1 MDLSTMLT
9 EVRDILG
16 EETADFWSDAEL
28 TRYLNEG
35 QARFTNDTRWNWLI
49 TEGTGQLDADDPE
62 LMLVEGVDPNRHMNI
77 KLQKESDSTSRAY
90 LPVKVAP
97 AKGFEL
103 STLYTQTSSYP
114 EWFYITR
121 IYSDLEDGSY
131 QTVVKF
137 VPTPNALMDVTYQ
150 YFRTPADL
158 SGAND
163 VPDLPLPYHKAL
175 VHYAAG
181 TAWLKELNGGK
192 KAQEQFDLY
201 AVVRDQAAQEQAA
214 QSPDDFLVA
223 GKNEPQ
229 LPQGR
234 RDIMSRIPETLGP

>member
-1 MDLSTMLT
+1 MDLSSILT

-16 EETADFWSDAEL
+16 EESQDFWSDAEL
-28 TRYLNEG
+28 TRYVNEG
-35 QARFTNDTRWNWLI
+35 QRRFAAEERWNWLI
-49 TEGTGQLDADDPE
+49 TEGIGQLDADDPE
-62 LMLVEGVDPNRHMNI
+62 LLLVEGVDPNRHMNI
-77 KLQKESDSTSRAY
+77 RLQKDGDTATRAY

-97 AKGFEL
+97 TKGFEL
-103 STLYTQTSSYP
+103 GTLYSTTSSYP

-121 IYSDLEDGSY
+121 VYSDMEDGSY

-150 YFRTPADL
+150 YFRTPAPL
-158 SGAND
+158 EAGPD
-163 VPDLPLPYHKAL
+163 VPDLPVDFHKAL

-181 TAWLKELNGGK
+181 TGWLKELNGGK

-201 AVVRDQAAQEQAA
+201 AVVRDQARDEQASQA
-214 QSPDDFLVA
+214 PDDYLVA

-234 RDIMSRIPETLGP
+234 RDVMSRIPEILG